1 MEGRPRQDPAPP
13 TRVQPP
19 VPVGERRP
27 TAGER
32 QPPLG
37 ERPPPLRARP
47 IEEELDGIRAW
58 LADIDRKLGTR
69 TYAGAA
75 AVVLALAA
83 AIVALVLAIDA
94 RDNSAGQGDVERL
107 ETQISEVA
115 ERAGAAQ
122 STGQDVSSLESRIA
136 ALEADVG
143 DEASGAG
150 DLDARIAALESDVE
164 ALQSE
169 PGGGTA
175 AGGGGT
181 DSGGNQQSGGPLPG
195 PNATDEAPSDGSG
208 GGTGP

>member
-143 DEASGAG
+143 DE
-150 DLDARIAALESDVE
+150 RERRR
-164 ALQSE
+164 
-169 PGGGTA
+169 
-175 AGGGGT
+175 
-181 DSGGNQQSGGPLPG
+181 
-195 PNATDEAPSDGSG
+195 
-208 GGTGP
+208 